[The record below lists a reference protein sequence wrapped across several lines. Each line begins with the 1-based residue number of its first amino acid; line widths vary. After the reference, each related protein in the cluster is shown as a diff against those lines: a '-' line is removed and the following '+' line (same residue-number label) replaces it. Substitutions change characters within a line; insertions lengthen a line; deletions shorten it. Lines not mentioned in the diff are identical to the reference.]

1 LPDVVRSLENLEPL
15 SPTAE
20 SVEDVS
26 TQEMDDKT
34 ARTSKISF
42 QEIIAQTSTDDLVR
56 VLSQVSKKTSQ
67 ADIMQ
72 KLASATSLAASN
84 FAKSE
89 SDRKSG
95 ISAAES
101 LGKKSSS
108 IPAHDKTFIEG
119 DSASSQKSY
128 KEMDRQST
136 SSRISKD
143 TRPISQAR
151 SAVSSQRSATE
162 EKTVNQCE
170 SVQNA
175 EETQEKLSTKSENSK
190 TSFDQ
195 ILRKSSGSSVA
206 SEKKIGDNLAD
217 DLSTK
222 SSQRISIANEEHKNT
237 SDDEN
242 EPKNLLSEILNE
254 KIESENDET
263 EDKSFSETEEAKER
277 EDLKE
282 PSTSQRRITRGKLR
296 SFISEKSM
304 KSSRSESRSSNAAEK
319 TIYENP
325 LLSRESSVKSA
336 EDVIRSSNSLANSV
350 LNDILKA
357 TKETPS
363 KKNLPHENTE
373 ENLGETAGSI
383 SKDSLVEKKRSEQF
397 KVPPTPKPSRASMTD
412 QSGRDKRYN
421 NNLT

>member
-1 LPDVVRSLENLEPL
+1 MPDVVRSLENLEPL

-20 SVEDVS
+20 SAEDVS
-26 TQEMDDKT
+26 TQEIDDET

-56 VLSQVSKKTSQ
+56 VLSQVSKKTSR
-67 ADIMQ
+67 AYIMQ

-84 FAKSE
+84 SAKSV
-89 SDRKSG
+89 SDRKSS

-108 IPAHDKTFIEG
+108 IPPHDKTFIEG
-119 DSASSQKSY
+119 ESVSSQKSY

-136 SSRISKD
+136 SSRISKRSRSVS
-143 TRPISQAR
+143 RPR
-151 SAVSSQRSATE
+151 SAASSQRSATAE
-162 EKTVNQCE
+162 FDSSE
-170 SVQNA
+170 QNA
-175 EETQEKLSTKSENSK
+175 EINEELSRKSGNSK
-190 TSFDQ
+190 TSFDRL
-195 ILRKSSGSSVA
+195 LRKSSGSSVA
-206 SEKKIGDNLAD
+206 SEKKIIDNLAD

-222 SSQRISIANEEHKNT
+222 SSQRISIANEEDENR
-237 SDDEN
+237 SDEEN
-242 EPKNLLSEILNE
+242 EPKNLLSEILNK
-254 KIESENDET
+254 KIESENDEA

-304 KSSRSESRSSNAAEK
+304 KSSRSESRSSNTAEK
-319 TIYENP
+319 TIDENP
-325 LLSRESSVKSA
+325 LLSRKNSVKSA
-336 EDVIRSSNSLANSV
+336 EDVIRSSNSVANSV

-357 TKETPS
+357 TKETS
-363 KKNLPHENTE
+363 SEKNLPQENTE
-373 ENLGETAGSI
+373 ENLDKTTGST
-383 SKDSLVEKKRSEQF
+383 SEDSFVENKRSEQF

-412 QSGRDKRYN
+412 QSERDKRYN
-421 NNLT
+421 KNLT